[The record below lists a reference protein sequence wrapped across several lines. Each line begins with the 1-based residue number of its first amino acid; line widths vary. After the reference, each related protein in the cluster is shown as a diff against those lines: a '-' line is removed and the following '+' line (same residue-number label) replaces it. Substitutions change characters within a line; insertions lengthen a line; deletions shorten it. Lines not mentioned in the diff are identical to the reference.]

1 MASRLPSTAQARK
14 PQCTKDCASA
24 TCAAISVFGCTWAN
38 RGGGLAKCI
47 KGSAAA
53 QNAPPPA
60 SSAHMIT
67 AIQLKVLMSGRL
79 STPPRRTRPQRL
91 KPMPRLITKV
101 ASIRICQYRP
111 NTFVDQANKAPTSA
125 DTASMSTRAAA
136 RKHSRKPPLTASSG
150 QSMPCISAGRACSP
164 PLRGPES
171 RS

>member
-1 MASRLPSTAQARK
+1 
-14 PQCTKDCASA
+14 
-24 TCAAISVFGCTWAN
+24 
-38 RGGGLAKCI
+38 
-47 KGSAAA
+47 
-53 QNAPPPA
+53 
-60 SSAHMIT
+60 MIT

-150 QSMPCISAGRACSP
+150 QSMPCISAGRASP